1 MALVHMS
8 PQARNLECMRV
19 LHLLMDSSEHSRAK
33 PRPNVVWKPALQNFG
48 TRPPQHMRSIM
59 RDLVRQWSTNN
70 SAARGPLTGQDCFHD
85 HSWAVHTLYGVV
97 WPGQLVC
104 VCRVVWPVQFCCTGP
119 CALVTGSHSLAL
131 FVFWTIH
138 ET

>member
-97 WPGQLVC
+97 WPGQ
-104 VCRVVWPVQFCCTGP
+104 FCCTGP
-119 CALVTGSHSLAL
+119 SASVNKPQYWVAGSHRLAM
-131 FVFWTIH
+131 VCV
-138 ET
+138 